1 VFTRTIDVDDRM
13 DTVNWAF
20 GSGYDETGAIF
31 NNVSE
36 TAETDIR
43 ETDYSQQTGQ
53 DPVNSGSI
61 HISTICF
68 KVPVAVVE
76 MNLQKDDMRVSFE

>member
-1 VFTRTIDVDDRM
+1 M

-43 ETDYSQQTGQ
+43 DRLLTTNWPRSCKLWFHSYIDHPFQSSS
-53 DPVNSGSI
+53 SGSGNEL
-61 HISTICF
+61 TERRYEGF
-68 KVPVAVVE
+68 
-76 MNLQKDDMRVSFE
+76 F